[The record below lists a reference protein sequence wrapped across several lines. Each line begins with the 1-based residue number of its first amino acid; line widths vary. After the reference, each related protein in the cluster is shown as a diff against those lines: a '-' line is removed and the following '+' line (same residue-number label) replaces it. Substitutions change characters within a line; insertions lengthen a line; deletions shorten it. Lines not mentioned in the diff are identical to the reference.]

1 MKLASANQSVVSA
14 SVSSILED
22 FQNGKR
28 SLHAPLLSKVCST
41 FALIMVSSPDACQST
56 MEQML
61 AGASTGEPGRIL
73 LFLTFAKCVCEELDE
88 AEIAFNARDAMELL
102 LSALSEDVVKLIA
115 KILTAQ
121 RDPLIMALHGEAFG
135 CLKVW
140 IKKAGISLTKMF
152 AQEQSMLYVL
162 LEALCMKSSHLL
174 ICADILCIVIKISE
188 YPTPSDQEIALA
200 AISRGL
206 MKTRPACESA
216 IAEDENEVSHAITTV
231 VSTFCETYV
240 DWILEG
246 SIPEAVEL
254 ADLMLFLGT
263 HPRRQIASLTLEF
276 WLLVQEEPVADRHVF
291 FQREAF
297 VRLLDVLLEQCTYPQ
312 ECDDMDEFDLD
323 DLLAF
328 RNGSQ
333 GVTDCFLAVFA
344 LLKEQFLAQILT
356 SLSGSLHGNWRT
368 IEACLFSVS
377 TVSDDLKKRLSRSP
391 SELDIMMTQLF
402 QSVLNFANPHYMVVA
417 IAAKLL
423 GQYGS
428 WFNQKAVSAGTPDVV
443 ASVLLYLDKALAN
456 GKSRS
461 NAAKSFMQI
470 ATSCSSCLAQMAPE
484 YLTSGVKYFQSG
496 QIAIDDRLLI
506 VEGIV
511 RAATVSPNCT
521 VILQVAL
528 DDSLNRLDQMLGA
541 SGPVD
546 DEMLPAIVV
555 DELLVLSKVVRF
567 LDAPSDVAG
576 GKVVTSWAVSLIWPH
591 LEPIVTRSNG
601 HEATIDALF
610 QLYGWCLQ
618 SLREEMVEQLPFIA
632 NLIVQV
638 FERHQFVSPLACASI
653 AVDIFGKNAEGNP
666 QVVDSFRGLLGVLS
680 QLAFQ
685 FFMKHSLSDSPDV
698 LRSFYELAY
707 RFLLFCPAAVV
718 TANEFPVLLQ
728 LSIACIGNQDRAST
742 NAVLV
747 FLSYLIGESRGKLQA
762 YQPHI
767 DACVLSIEQIEL
779 LTDAIVSAL
788 ASKSPSVLF
797 NPVGRLFFA
806 FLSNFGENEAVQ
818 SQLYHAMTLK
828 GDALGVKDLSME
840 NRQLIL
846 QLWMKFALTPTRE
859 ADRRF
864 RGLCADF
871 AKICRKELTA
881 DSLPSYEL

>member
-1 MKLASANQSVVSA
+1 
-14 SVSSILED
+14 
-22 FQNGKR
+22 
-28 SLHAPLLSKVCST
+28 
-41 FALIMVSSPDACQST
+41 
-56 MEQML
+56 MELML
-61 AGASTGEPGRIL
+61 AGTSTGEPGRIL

-88 AEIAFNARDAMELL
+88 AEIAFNARDAMEVL
-102 LSALSEDVVKLIA
+102 LSVLSDDVVKLTA

-121 RDPLIMALHGEAFG
+121 GDPQILTLHGEALG

-152 AQEQSMLYVL
+152 AQEQSLLYVL
-162 LEALCMKSSHLL
+162 LEALCMKSRHLL
-174 ICADILCIVIKISE
+174 VCADILCVVIKISE
-188 YPTPSDQEIALA
+188 YPTPSDQENALA

-216 IAEDENEVSHAITTV
+216 IAEEEDEVSHAIATV

-254 ADLMLFLGT
+254 GDLMLFLGT

-276 WLLVQEEPVADRHVF
+276 WLLVQEEPVADRHAF
-291 FQREAF
+291 YRREAF
-297 VRLLDVLLEQCTYPQ
+297 VRLLDVLLEQCTFPQ
-312 ECDDMDEFDLD
+312 DGDTMDEFDLD
-323 DLLAF
+323 DLLSF

-344 LLKEQFLAQILT
+344 LLKEQFLMHIMTA
-356 SLSGSLHGNWRT
+356 LSGSAHGNWRT

-391 SELDIMMTQLF
+391 SELDTMMTQLF
-402 QSVLNFANPHYMVVA
+402 QSVLNLANPHYMVVT
-417 IAAKLL
+417 ISAKLL
-423 GQYGS
+423 GQYGA
-428 WFNQKAVSAGTPDVV
+428 WFCQKAVSAGTPDVV
-443 ASVLLYLDKALAN
+443 ASALLYLDKALAN
-456 GKSRS
+456 DKCRP

-484 YLTSGVKYFQSG
+484 YLTSSVKYFQSG
-496 QIAIDDRLLI
+496 QVAIDDRLLI

-528 DDSLNRLDQMLGA
+528 DDSLNRLDQVLGA
-541 SGPVD
+541 NSPVG
-546 DEMLPAIVV
+546 DELLPGIVC
-555 DELLVLSKVVRF
+555 DELLVLSKIVRF

-576 GKVVTSWAVSLIWPH
+576 GKAVTSWVVSLIWPH
-591 LEPIVTRSNG
+591 LEPIASRLND
-601 HEATIDALF
+601 HEAAIDALF

-638 FERHQFVSPLACASI
+638 FERHRFVSPLACASI
-653 AVDIFGKNAEGNP
+653 AVDIFGKTAEGNP
-666 QVVDSFRGLLGVLS
+666 QVVDSFRGLMGVLS

-685 FFMKHSLSDSPDV
+685 FFMTHSLSDAPDV

-728 LSIACIGNQDRAST
+728 LSTACIGNQDRAST

-762 YQPHI
+762 YQSYI
-767 DACVLSIEQIEL
+767 DACLLANEQIEL
-779 LTDAIVSAL
+779 LIDALVSAL

-797 NPVGRLFFA
+797 NPIGRLFFA
-806 FLSNFGENEAVQ
+806 FLSNFGESEAVQ
-818 SQLYHAMTLK
+818 SQLYHALTAK
-828 GDALGVKDLSME
+828 GDSLGVTELSME
-840 NRQLIL
+840 NRQLTL
-846 QLWMKFALTPTRE
+846 ELWMKYALTPTRE

-864 RGLCADF
+864 RGLCGDF

-881 DSLPSYEL
+881 DSLQSYELDA